1 MYIKIVN
8 CFDPFS
14 YFPPLENTV
23 YLHCARLPVTL
34 LRVTP
39 TLHLTER
46 NQGRRNI
53 QSKTRT
59 VKTSGINKYMHKKIS
74 FLSRFFEEL
83 KYSYLFIPIQEDR
96 LLERSI
102 MARLLGLLS
111 SDRFAREISAVTRV
125 IVILKQ
131 TATFCLQ
138 ILVCAFLQRFC

>member
-1 MYIKIVN
+1 
-8 CFDPFS
+8 
-14 YFPPLENTV
+14 
-23 YLHCARLPVTL
+23 
-34 LRVTP
+34 
-39 TLHLTER
+39 
-46 NQGRRNI
+46 
-53 QSKTRT
+53 
-59 VKTSGINKYMHKKIS
+59 MHKKIS

-131 TATFCLQ
+131 TVTFYLQ
-138 ILVCAFLQRFC
+138 ILVHMLSCAKVLLNYFFNFVQIKIFTLY